1 MTKKTIYLHFPP
13 ERVREPVIYRL
24 VKDFDLVVN
33 ILQAKIEPN
42 EHGHALVEL
51 TGNRSD
57 IQRGIQYI
65 QQQGVTIDT
74 AGQDI
79 RLNGERC
86 THCGACVGI
95 CPSAA
100 LSFDDSHAVSLDA
113 EKCVLCQACLLA
125 CPFEAVEH
133 TA

>member
-13 ERVREPVIYRL
+13 ERVRDPVIYRL

-42 EHGHALVEL
+42 EQGHALVEL

-65 QQQGVTIDT
+65 QEQGVAIDT
-74 AGQDI
+74 AGQEI
-79 RLNGERC
+79 RLNAERC
-86 THCGACVGI
+86 TNCGACVGV
-95 CPSAA
+95 CPSGA
-100 LSFDDSHAVSLDA
+100 LCFNDDFTVSLDT
-113 EKCVLCQACLLA
+113 EKCVLCQGCILA
-125 CPFEAVEH
+125 CPFEALEH